1 MPAENNNQDLIY
13 FLLLIVAS
21 ICIWLYFK
29 LKAEKKDREKLV
41 KENTKLIAD
50 NALLEAEHLKFQLTP
65 HTLNNILQNLQSIA
79 KKLNTGMET
88 LSETLDYILYKG
100 NKHMV
105 SVEEELQFIEKYL
118 ELNDL
123 FTSELDSIKLHKNI
137 QQKSKYYSTPCLP
150 HLISAY
156 FIENAF
162 KHGDIHHPDF
172 LQVSVRLTDSNF
184 ELIVKN
190 KIGNRKNGKGGIG
203 LVNMKKRLELLV
215 NGKYEVKTEELNS
228 IYSSKLLIQF

>member
-1 MPAENNNQDLIY
+1 MENGNGEFLYLLI
-13 FLLLIVAS
+13 LLLVGF
-21 ICIWLYFK
+21 CFWLYTR
-29 LKAEKKDREKLV
+29 LKKEKRQQEKLR

-65 HTLNNILQNLQSIA
+65 HTLNNIMQNLKSIA

-105 SVEEELQFIEKYL
+105 SVEEELAFIEKYL

-123 FTSELDSIKLHKNI
+123 FTSELDSIKLHKTISPN
-137 QQKSKYYSTPCLP
+137 SKHYNRPCLP

-162 KHGDIHHPDF
+162 KHGNIHHPEF
-172 LQVSVRLTDSNF
+172 LQVNVRLTDSDF
-184 ELIVKN
+184 ELTVKN
-190 KIGNRKNGKGGIG
+190 KVGNRKNNGKGGIG
-203 LVNMKKRLELLV
+203 LANMKRRLELLT
-215 NGKYEVKTEELNS
+215 NGKYEIKTEELNGE
-228 IYSSKLLIQF
+228 YFSKLVIRF